1 LVSNVLALRLAPH
14 IDGLV
19 SNAQSAFIK
28 RQCIHDNYLY
38 VHNLARA
45 YHRKKPCSADETQH
59 LQGFRF
65 LVMGVHGRTAATQ
78 RISIKMEEL
87 TLLAIFVFLFL
98 SLAEWGPWA
107 LDQA

>member
-1 LVSNVLALRLAPH
+1 MAWCQMRRVLLSSA
-14 IDGLV
+14 
-19 SNAQSAFIK
+19 NAFMTTTYTFTIWQGRIT
-28 RQCIHDNYLY
+28 
-38 VHNLARA
+38 V
-45 YHRKKPCSADETQH
+45 KKPCSADETQH

-65 LVMGVHGRTAATQ
+65 RVMGVHGRTAATQ